1 MIALKVR
8 KVGNSLGVLLPQ
20 EATAALRVDEGDT
33 LFLTEAKDGFYLTPY
48 DPVFER
54 QMTVARR
61 IMREDRNVLHALA
74 KA

>member
-1 MIALKVR
+1 MITLKVR
-8 KVGNSLGVLLPQ
+8 RVGNSLGVLLPQ
-20 EATAALRVDEGDT
+20 EATAALKVNEGDT

-54 QMTVARR
+54 QMAVARR
-61 IMREDRNVLHALA
+61 VMRKDRNVLRALA